1 MKEKLKKIII
11 IGSGGGAL
19 EIIDL
24 IHSINKVEPTWNIVG
39 FVGEKEKRHEKNFS
53 SYDVIDSK
61 ELNKFKDF
69 YFVCSITSPK
79 LKDKVIRKEVR
90 SSNLV
95 PATLIHPNSI
105 ISSTAIIKEGSVILS
120 NVKIASNAKIG
131 KHVWI
136 DHNSL
141 IGHDVQIESFSSIFP
156 SSTVLGDVGK
166 RCFVGAGSIIHQNA
180 SVGTDSFIGIGTNII
195 NKIKP
200 NSYIV
205 NYQRIIKKSNKN
217 E

>member
-1 MKEKLKKIII
+1 MKEDLKNIIV

-24 IHSINKVEPTWNIVG
+24 IHTINKVEPTWNIAG
-39 FVGEKEKRHEKNFS
+39 FMGEKEKRHEKNFS
-53 SYDVIDSK
+53 SYDVIESK
-61 ELNKFKDF
+61 DLHKFKNF
-69 YFVCSITSPK
+69 YFVCSITSPEI
-79 LKDKVIRKEVR
+79 KDKVIRKELN
-90 SSNLV
+90 SHNLY

-105 ISSTAIIKEGSVILS
+105 ISSTATIKEGSVILS
-120 NVKIASNAKIG
+120 NVKIASNTNIG

-141 IGHDVQIESFSSIFP
+141 IGHDVRIESLSSIFP
-156 SSTVLGDVGK
+156 SSIILGDVGK
-166 RCFVGAGSIIHQNA
+166 RCFIGAGSIIHQNA
-180 SVGTDSFIGIGTNII
+180 SIGNDSFIGIGTNIV
-195 NKIKP
+195 NKIKS